1 MPPFPVK
8 RLPVEL
14 RDYVMA
20 VSENTATAVD
30 MPAIAALALV
40 AAAVQGKFVIEGK
53 PDYYEQ
59 LNLYFLIIAKSG
71 ERKSSIIKTMTRA
84 IYKYEMEENK
94 RRQPMIAEQEA
105 QLNKWRAQIEK
116 YERKGLRDEADTA
129 RRQCYELEQRRIRPL
144 RLIADDITP
153 EALTSLMAD
162 NNGII
167 TVISTEGGLF
177 DIFNGKYSSNVV
189 SIDTVLK
196 AYSGDPFG

>member
-14 RDYVMA
+14 QGIVMA

-105 QLNKWRAQIEK
+105 ATQ
-116 YERKGLRDEADTA
+116 
-129 RRQCYELEQRRIRPL
+129 
-144 RLIADDITP
+144 
-153 EALTSLMAD
+153 
-162 NNGII
+162 
-167 TVISTEGGLF
+167 
-177 DIFNGKYSSNVV
+177 
-189 SIDTVLK
+189 
-196 AYSGDPFG
+196 